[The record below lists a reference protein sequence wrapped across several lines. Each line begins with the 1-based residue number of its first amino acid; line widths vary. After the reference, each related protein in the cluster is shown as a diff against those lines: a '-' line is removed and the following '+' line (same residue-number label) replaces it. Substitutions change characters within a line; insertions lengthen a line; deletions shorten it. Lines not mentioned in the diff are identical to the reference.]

1 MLKNLRTIGSNLKFR
16 VCMNLLDFHSSLH
29 KFATADSIEELTE
42 LCRYY
47 CEQLGFD
54 YFIYALRVP
63 TFFADSRLV
72 LIN

>member
-1 MLKNLRTIGSNLKFR
+1 
-16 VCMNLLDFHSSLH
+16 MNLLDFHSSLH